1 MDASGRLKGKDPKPS
16 KPVVAEQASSC
27 NFGISGTVNTSKGEC
42 FAEAYIS
49 TAETTPRQDT
59 RIPFAYED

>member
-1 MDASGRLKGKDPKPS
+1 MRQEGSKEKTPS
-16 KPVVAEQASSC
+16 HPSQSSPEQTSSR
-27 NFGISGTVNTSKGEC
+27 NFGGSGTVNTSKGEC
-42 FAEAYIS
+42 FAEAYFS